1 MKLDKDPLAV
11 EQKNYLTKIVN
22 VYIVYDLDA
31 WPKIPLRNF
40 TMKNCLL
47 GATSIVK
54 NSDKEIY
61 LCSGYKTTFDEKSEC
76 SFNNC
81 TARNVVIFVVGYS
94 SSSHADN
101 LNNNFL
107 VLGEGDTLVLMEA
120 LVHQK
125 KLLVLTLVK
134 ET

>member
-1 MKLDKDPLAV
+1 M
-11 EQKNYLTKIVN
+11 TKIVN

-40 TMKNCLL
+40 TMKNCLF

-54 NSDKEIY
+54 NSDKERY
-61 LCSGYKTTFDEKSEC
+61 LCSGYKTTFDEKSEW

-94 SSSHADN
+94 SSSHAHN

-107 VLGEGDTLVLMEA
+107 VLGEGDTFGINGSFGAPE
-120 LVHQK
+120 K
-125 KLLVLTLVK
+125 KFSINFSKANKKFCLS
-134 ET
+134 